1 MEFRKGRGRLP
12 GGGAPEL
19 ASKDS
24 ATGLSG
30 ETGLTPV
37 WAMGSA
43 GEKRGIRHVADR
55 PDHGRRASPGLQT
68 DRSWGP
74 NCKPGFRVKLVLC
87 IQPILSH
94 RPFSPRPGKLGGQ
107 LTWMILVVT
116 TGSRRW
122 QDSLIPYGNGGR
134 GEGQSQCTQGILAA
148 TPNSLTVSLFLRQ
161 GCCNYL
167 TDVLKIK

>member
-1 MEFRKGRGRLP
+1 MEFRKGRGRLR
-12 GGGAPEL
+12 GGRAPEL

-43 GEKRGIRHVADR
+43 REKRGIRHEADR
-55 PDHGRRASPGLQT
+55 TDHGRRASPGLQT
-68 DRSWGP
+68 DCSWGR
-74 NCKPGFRVKLVLC
+74 NSKPGFRVKLVLC

-94 RPFSPRPGKLGGQ
+94 HPFSPRPGKLGGQ

-116 TGSRRW
+116 TGTGAMDVPLGSRRW

-134 GEGQSQCTQGILAA
+134 EGRDR
-148 TPNSLTVSLFLRQ
+148 VSADRES
-161 GCCNYL
+161 
-167 TDVLKIK
+167 